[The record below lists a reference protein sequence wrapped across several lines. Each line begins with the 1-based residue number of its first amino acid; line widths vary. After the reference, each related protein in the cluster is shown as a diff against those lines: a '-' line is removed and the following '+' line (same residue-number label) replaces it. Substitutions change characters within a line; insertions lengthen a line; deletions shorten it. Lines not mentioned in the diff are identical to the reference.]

1 MPGSDVFADDA
12 ALVRRCLRNDG
23 HAVRALVDRF
33 QAEIYGLCVR
43 LLGHRHDAE
52 DVTQEVFL
60 RIFRSL
66 RRWDASRPLRPWVM
80 GIAVNRCRTWMA
92 QRVRRPEL
100 VDYLQD
106 TATGPAPDDSTELLA
121 EIRDAVAALRPDYR
135 TVFVLFHEHGHPY
148 DEIAAAMDRPDGT
161 VKTWLHRARLEVLGR
176 LRRRGLVADES
187 PSDRVSS
194 GTPPKEG

>member
-148 DEIAAAMDRPDGT
+148 DEIAAAMDRPVGT
-161 VKTWLHRARLEVLGR
+161 VKTWLHRARLEVLEH
-176 LRRRGLVADES
+176 LKRRGMVADETL
-187 PSDRVSS
+187 PDRVSS
-194 GTPPKEG
+194 GTPPTEG